1 MRNTQALS
9 SSTARPSR
17 LVRVDTRERG
27 GLFAEFLETSGLGVF
42 ETVTTMSK
50 GRRLPVREAGMPWIY
65 GLAGHAV
72 G

>member
-1 MRNTQALS
+1 
-9 SSTARPSR
+9 

-27 GLFAEFLETSGLGVF
+27 GLFAEFLKTSGLGVF

-50 GRRLPVREAGMPWIY
+50 GRRLPVRETGMPWIY